1 MKNDNALVRFMTSRK
16 TKCEK
21 ISQKRAMKT
30 EEDCFKAFPLYAQ
43 CELSFEDKL

>member
-21 ISQKRAMKT
+21 ISQKCAMKM
-30 EEDCFKAFPLYAQ
+30 EEYCFKAFPLYVQ
-43 CELSFEDKL
+43 CEISFEDKL